1 VAQSIA
7 DVLEQIEKDNVKIRE
22 RFVSRFD
29 VLDFSLKPQPD
40 WMERLRAAVA
50 EGRAISVIHRGRNL
64 FPLFQLQDRDDWQTS
79 ELWPAIAEILSILKG
94 RSSWQ
99 IAFWLVSSNGW
110 LGGETPLANLTL
122 PGQHRLIEAAVRE
135 IEPIMG

>member
-64 FPLFQLQDRDDWQTS
+64 FPLFQLQDRDNWQTS
-79 ELWPAIAEILSILKG
+79 EPWPAIAEILSILKG

-110 LGGETPLANLTL
+110 LGSGTPMSILGDPCLD
-122 PGQHRLIEAAVRE
+122 RLLEAAKRE
-135 IEPIMG
+135 SEPIIG

>member
-7 DVLEQIEKDNVKIRE
+7 DVLELIEKDNVKIRE

-79 ELWPAIAEILSILKG
+79 EPWPAIAEILSILKG

-110 LGGETPLANLTL
+110 LGNGTPMSILGD
-122 PGQHRLIEAAVRE
+122 PCHDRLLEAAKRE
-135 IEPIMG
+135 SEPIIG